1 MTENIAIFL
10 MAIVG
15 GLLFVEIINFSIKY
29 KKYRERKELVSLVII
44 LISFIFWAISMFMM
58 IKKL

>member
-1 MTENIAIFL
+1 MNIAIFL

-15 GLLFVEIINFSIKY
+15 CLLLVEIINFSIKY
-29 KKYRERKELVSLVII
+29 KRKKERKDLVSLII
-44 LISFIFWAISMFMM
+44 MGISFIFWAISTALM